1 MNFSTPS
8 NAFRLVVLASLLA
21 LLSTPSAHAGTGP
34 GPGDAAPPALGTDIK
49 GEPVNLSQYV
59 GKAVI
64 VTFWATWCSYCL
76 KELPILENIQN
87 KAGKAHMQV
96 IAVNTES
103 REVFRKASR
112 VMKSLSLMVTHD
124 TGSKAFTAYG
134 GTGLPHMAIIGR
146 DGNIIRIYQG
156 YDESSLHAI
165 VKDVNQAL
173 MMPVQEK
180 ATETETETEK

>member
-1 MNFSTPS
+1 MMARSMPLS
-8 NAFRLVVLASLLA
+8 SLRRLALCTLLA
-21 LLSTPSAHAGTGP
+21 VFASNSALAAPSA
-34 GPGDAAPPALGTDIK
+34 GDAAPPALGTDIE
-49 GEPVNLSQYV
+49 GDPVNLSQYA

-64 VTFWATWCSYCL
+64 VTFWATWCGYCI

-87 KAGKAHMQV
+87 KAGKQQMQV

-103 REVFRKASR
+103 REVFRKAAR
-112 VMKSLSLMVTHD
+112 LMKSLNLMVAHD

-146 DGNIIRIYQG
+146 DGNIIRIYRG
-156 YDESSLHAI
+156 YDESSLNAI

-173 MMPVQEK
+173 QRPVPGE
-180 ATETETETEK
+180 

>member
-1 MNFSTPS
+1 MNNCSMPT
-8 NAFRLVVLASLLA
+8 NILRRLGLATGFALLTATHVLAA
-21 LLSTPSAHAGTGP
+21 P
-34 GPGDAAPPALGTDIK
+34 GAGDAAPPALGTDIE
-49 GEPVNLSQYV
+49 GEPVNLSQYA

-64 VTFWATWCSYCL
+64 VTFWATWCGYCI

-87 KAGKAHMQV
+87 KAGKKNMQV

-103 REVFRKASR
+103 REVFRKAAR
-112 VMKSLSLMVTHD
+112 VMKTLSLMVAHD
-124 TGSKAFTAYG
+124 TGGKGFAAYG

-146 DGNIIRIYQG
+146 DGKIIRIYRG

-173 MMPVQEK
+173 LMAVPGE
-180 ATETETETEK
+180 